1 MGGTSAV
8 KLLLDTH
15 IWLWSA
21 LDPSRLSRRV
31 SGVLEDPHNEV
42 WLSSIS
48 VWEALV
54 LARKKRLHLEP
65 TPEQWTR
72 KALRELPV
80 NEAPLTHE
88 VAILS
93 ETITSGVIDPA
104 DRFLL
109 ATAMVYELTFVT
121 ADKSLIKSRQVPI
134 LANTGGSAPAAP
146 SS

>member
-1 MGGTSAV
+1 M

-21 LDPSRLSRRV
+21 LDPSQLSRRV
-31 SGVLEDPHNEV
+31 SEALDDPKNEL

-48 VWEALV
+48 VWETLV
-54 LARKKRLHLEP
+54 LARKKRLHLDP
-65 TPEQWTR
+65 TPEQWVR

-80 NEAPLTHE
+80 KEAPLTHE

-93 ETITSGVIDPA
+93 ETVKTSHADPA

-121 ADKSLIKSRQVPI
+121 ADKRLVKGRQVPV
-134 LANTGGSAPAAP
+134 LANTSRKQPV
-146 SS
+146 